1 MTNKDTQ
8 IIRQSQIK
16 IAMEYL
22 KENNVKPS
30 VLELIVFTEA
40 LKDYV
45 ETGLTKENITRIKS
59 VDEFVNNKK

>member
-1 MTNKDTQ
+1 MTSKDSQ
-8 IIRQSQIK
+8 IIRQSQLK
-16 IAMEYL
+16 IALEYL
-22 KENNVKPS
+22 RDQNIKPS
-30 VLELIVFTEA
+30 VLELVVFTEA